1 MATAFAAFTDEQRR
15 VLVNLR
21 QHHDVWI
28 EARRALAALPYD
40 MTWKTVSGRDYLY
53 RIVDRKGNASSQ
65 GRRSPATEATYATFK
80 ATKAA
85 LQERLDRGGRTLAE
99 TAALYR
105 ALRLPLLPSPAAAI
119 LREADLRGLLGSR
132 LLVVGTNAMVAYAIE
147 AGGRL
152 QGIPDETD
160 DFDLTWSSRETPPEP
175 HPVWTMLKA
184 VDSTYTVNAER
195 PFQARNAGAYEV
207 ELLAAPSTLP
217 TLARRDHP
225 RPAALPEQ
233 EWLLKGRPVDQVA
246 VGRDG
251 SPARLVV
258 PDPRWFALQKLWLAA
273 QEKRSA
279 LKRPKDEKQGR
290 GLLDIVATALPHYPL
305 DEDFAG
311 ALPEELAPHYARW
324 NARRPAAPAGWRD
337 W

>member
-1 MATAFAAFTDEQRR
+1 MTTAFAAFTDEQRR

-21 QHHDVWI
+21 QHYDVWI
-28 EARRALAALPYD
+28 EARRAVAALPYD
-40 MTWKTVSGRDYLY
+40 MTWKTASGRDYLY
-53 RIVDRKGNASSQ
+53 RVVDRKGNASSQ
-65 GRRSPATEATYATFK
+65 GRRSPETEAAYASFK

-85 LQERLDRGGRTLAE
+85 LQERLDQGGRTLAE

-119 LREADLRGLLGSR
+119 LREADLRGLLGTR
-132 LLVVGTNAMVAYAIE
+132 LLVVGTNALAAYAIE

-160 DFDLTWSSRETPPEP
+160 DFDLAWSSRETPPEP

-184 VDSTYTVNAER
+184 VDSTYTVNLER
-195 PFQARNAGAYEV
+195 PFQARNASAYEV
-207 ELLAAPSTLP
+207 ELLAAPSTRK
-217 TLARRDHP
+217 TLAKRDQP
-225 RPAALPEQ
+225 RPFALPEQ
-233 EWLLKGRPVDQVA
+233 EWLLEGRSVDHVA

-273 QEKRSA
+273 QGKRNP
-279 LKRPKDEKQGR
+279 LKRPKDEKQGL
-290 GLLDIVATALPHYPL
+290 GLLDVIATHMVQYPL
-305 DEDFAG
+305 DDAFAA
-311 ALPEELAPHYARW
+311 ALPAELVPFYARW
-324 NARRPAAPAGWRD
+324 NAARPAQQAPWRA